1 MWMRWKRHTQID
13 RTNHSIFW
21 TLVTRRK
28 KQVKK
33 NKQEGK
39 NLDMK
44 GLTGTKRTKGMKE
57 QERMMHGKKRWMDK
71 EDE

>member
-13 RTNHSIFW
+13 RTNHSTLW
-21 TLVTRRK
+21 TLETRRK
-28 KQVKK
+28 RQVKK
-33 NKQEGK
+33 NKQKGK

-57 QERMMHGKKRWMDK
+57 QKKLHGKKRWMDK